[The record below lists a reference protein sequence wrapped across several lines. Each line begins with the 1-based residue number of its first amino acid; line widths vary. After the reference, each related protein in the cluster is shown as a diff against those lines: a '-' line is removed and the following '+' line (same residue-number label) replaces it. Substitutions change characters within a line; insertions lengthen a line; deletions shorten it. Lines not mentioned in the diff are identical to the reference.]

1 MAKVMKVKA
10 PVLVRDEEVDATL
23 FAGRKKPMSRVE
35 LMRALAPAFASW
47 IKATCLWDDTAAIG
61 DYRFGILATKVAPRV
76 HVYVQFWS
84 EPGEPVLW
92 EVSSGH
98 WNPPTDK
105 WLAGERSERIE
116 AMGFEI
122 GGQAEN
128 FHREVVVQTAAE
140 ATRIARSVVDIF
152 YHCFDY
158 RGLSPIEAHLA
169 YESRG
174 EPALAY
180 DSFSPEDL
188 IKILEACDFRLTAM
202 DGDDHMPIIRAVRG
216 GLETTITCVQRVD
229 DEHLYRHALLTA
241 DVEVPPDIA
250 AAVTGAAVP
259 LVDGAPNVITL
270 GTTLMF
276 DGGVTVG
283 WVVRRL
289 EDWDAMMRSSQ
300 TTVHPR
306 VEVKAKRPSRRVH

>member
-1 MAKVMKVKA
+1 MAKSVNVKA
-10 PVLVRDEEVDATL
+10 PVLGRDEEVDATL
-23 FAGRKKPMSRVE
+23 FAGRKRPMSRAE
-35 LMRALAPAFASW
+35 LGRTLAPAFASW
-47 IKATCLWDDTAAIG
+47 IKATCLWDDSAAIG

-105 WLAGERSERIE
+105 WLAGERSKRIE
-116 AMGFEI
+116 AMGFEV

-152 YHCFDY
+152 YTCFDY

-174 EPALAY
+174 EPNLAY

-188 IKILEACDFRLTAM
+188 IKILEACEFRITAM
-202 DGDDHMPIIRAVRG
+202 DGDEDAPVIRATRRG
-216 GLETTITCVQRVD
+216 IETTITCVERVD

-241 DVEVPPDIA
+241 DVEVPAEIA
-250 AAVTGAAVP
+250 AAVTEAAVP
-259 LVDGAPNVITL
+259 VIDGAAGVIRL
-270 GTTLMF
+270 GTTMMF

-289 EDWDAMMRSSQ
+289 EDWDAMMASSQ
-300 TTVHPR
+300 TTVGPR
-306 VEVKAKRPSRRVH
+306 AGVKARRPSKRVH

>member
-1 MAKVMKVKA
+1 MAKAPNVKA
-10 PVLVRDEEVDATL
+10 PVLNRDEEVDATL
-23 FAGRKKPMSRVE
+23 FPGRKKPMSRVE
-35 LMRALAPAFASW
+35 LMRALAPAFANW

-61 DYRFGILATKVAPRV
+61 DYRFGILAAKVAPRV

-105 WLAGERSERIE
+105 WLAGERSKRIQ

-152 YHCFDY
+152 YNGFDY
-158 RGLSPIEAHLA
+158 RGLSPIEAHLS

-174 EPALAY
+174 EPALTY
-180 DSFSPEDL
+180 DNFSPEDL
-188 IKILEACDFRLTAM
+188 IKILEACDFRITAM
-202 DGDDHMPIIRAVRG
+202 DGDDDAPIIRAARRG
-216 GLETTITCVQRVD
+216 IETTITCVERVD

-250 AAVTGAAVP
+250 AAVTDAAAAVI
-259 LVDGAPNVITL
+259 DGAPNVIRL

-289 EDWDAMMRSSQ
+289 EDWEAMMQSSQ
-300 TTVHPR
+300 TR
-306 VEVKAKRPSRRVH
+306 VGRQVKVRKPGRRVH